1 MNYDRLVGVC
11 KGAEFTFNTE
21 GSFALYL
28 DFKLARGFT
37 DSEHAV
43 SFYLSD
49 YASVNEITK
58 LLNKN
63 KTGMAQDSLN
73 NEDLKKLIGLKA
85 NILDGG
91 IGSKCYFNG
100 FVHEVEIK
108 N

>member
-28 DFKLARGFT
+28 DFKLLDE
-37 DSEHAV
+37 DSDHDV

>member
-1 MNYDRLVGVC
+1 MNYEHIVAVC
-11 KGAEFTFNTE
+11 RGAEFTFNTE

-28 DFKLARGFT
+28 DFKLDEH
-37 DSEHAV
+37 DSRSV

-63 KTGMAQDSLN
+63 KTGMAKDSLD
-73 NEDLKKLIGLKA
+73 NEGLKKLIGLKA
-85 NILDGG
+85 NVITGG
-91 IGSKCYFNG
+91 IGTKCYFNG
-100 FVHEVEIK
+100 FVHEEVIK

>member
-1 MNYDRLVGVC
+1 MNYDHLVGVC

-28 DFKLARGFT
+28 DFKLP
-37 DSEHAV
+37 DSDHAV

-49 YASVNEITK
+49 YASVNEVTK